1 MQWEAYGDVN
11 VLRTSSEEEMIS
23 EFLMAEYHSERFS
36 EQIKKAMK
44 ELLLDES
51 IILFADLNNTNENIA
66 RKKLLG
72 EFRGYGLNRELFEN
86 FPNEIQWSFCNFVSN
101 DLNNIRYIDYSYWN
115 ELSQG
120 THSPLTA
127 AQTVRNG
134 IEIYDLSNEGFL
146 KAAEFIKSGGKF
158 PRPILLTSDLKHFV
172 IVEGHL
178 RITAFALTP
187 EHFNDVECFVGKCS
201 GDDLKKWL

>member
-1 MQWEAYGDVN
+1 
-11 VLRTSSEEEMIS
+11 MIA
-23 EFLMAEYHSERFS
+23 EFLKAEYRSERFS

-44 ELLLDES
+44 KLLLDES
-51 IILFADLNNTNENIA
+51 IILSADISSTDENTA

-86 FPNEIQWSFCNFVSN
+86 FPNEIQWSLCSFAGC
-101 DLNNIRYIDYSYWN
+101 DLNSIRYIDYSYWN

-120 THSPLTA
+120 THSPLKA
-127 AQTVRNG
+127 AQTILKG
-134 IEIYDLSNEGFL
+134 IEIYGQSNAGFV
-146 KAAEFIKSGGKF
+146 KAAEFIKNGGKF
-158 PRPILLTSDLKHFV
+158 SRPILLTSDSEHFV

-178 RITAFALTP
+178 RITAFALVP

>member
-1 MQWEAYGDVN
+1 MKI
-11 VLRTSSEEEMIS
+11 LRTSSEAEMIS
-23 EFLMAEYHSERFS
+23 EFLKAEYRSERFS

-51 IILFADLNNTNENIA
+51 IILSEDLNNTNENIA

-86 FPNEIQWSFCNFVSN
+86 FPNEIQWSLCNFVSD

-115 ELSQG
+115 ELSKG
-120 THSPLTA
+120 THSPLIA
-127 AQTVRNG
+127 AQTILNG
-134 IEIYDLSNEGFL
+134 IEIYGQSNEGFL

-158 PRPILLTSDLKHFV
+158 LRPILLTADSKHFV

-178 RITAFALTP
+178 RITAFALVP
-187 EHFNDVECFVGKCS
+187 EHFNNAQCLVGKCS
-201 GDDLKKWL
+201 SDDLKKWI

>member
-1 MQWEAYGDVN
+1 MN
-11 VLRTSSEEEMIS
+11 VLRTSSEDEMIL
-23 EFLMAEYHSERFS
+23 EFLKAEYRSERFS

-51 IILFADLNNTNENIA
+51 IILSADLNNTNENIA

-72 EFRGYGLNRELFEN
+72 EFRGYGLNRDLFEN
-86 FPNEIQWSFCNFVSN
+86 FPRDIQWSLCNFVSD
-101 DLNNIRYIDYSYWN
+101 DLNKIRYIDYSYWN

-127 AQTVRNG
+127 AQTIQKG
-134 IEIYDLSNEGFL
+134 IEIYDQSNAGFV

-158 PRPILLTSDLKHFV
+158 SRPILLTSDSEHFV

-178 RITAFALTP
+178 RITAFALVP
-187 EHFNDVECFVGKCS
+187 ERFNNIECFVGKC